1 MQIVDFTL
9 AHVEQAGHIAMQNYE
24 AERKF
29 VSALPVVE
37 KLPDL
42 ADFATNKLG
51 VTAIDGG
58 ELVGFLCWR
67 SPIDNL
73 FGTSKGMWS
82 PLHAHGAIKKG
93 CANIYDRLY
102 QAAAEK
108 LMPEHVLSHGISLYE
123 HDKDAKLSFLQ
134 NGFGSRCVDAIR
146 STGPIIGPVGGGLTF
161 RQAMQDDAEVLADMS
176 NMLGWHLSGS
186 PMFMPFTNL
195 TAAYDIA
202 KDIESGDIEY
212 FVAVENKKIVSY
224 YCIQKDG
231 ENFASNDASVINICG
246 AYALPETR
254 GKGISVALLSWLM
267 NLLRERGYLRCG
279 VDFECFNYTARRFW
293 LKYFTAYSDSV
304 VRRIDERICLSN
316 TVSYTNRG

>member
-9 AHVEQAGHIAMQNYE
+9 AHVEQAMHIAMQNYE
-24 AERKF
+24 EERKC
-29 VSALPVVE
+29 VPALPIVA

-42 ADFATNKLG
+42 TDFATNKLG
-51 VTAIDGG
+51 VAAIDGG
-58 ELVGFLCWR
+58 ELVGFLCWH

-82 PLHAHGAIKKG
+82 PLHAHGAITQDRT
-93 CANIYDRLY
+93 NIYDRLY
-102 QAAAEK
+102 QTAAEK
-108 LMPEHVLSHGISLYE
+108 LVSEHILCHGIGLYE
-123 HDKDAKLSFLQ
+123 HNTDAKRSFLQ

-146 STGPIIGPVGGGLTF
+146 SVDPIIGSTGEGIIF
-161 RQAMQDDAEVLADMS
+161 RKAIKDDAEALADME
-176 NMLGWHLSGS
+176 NMLGRHLSSS
-186 PMFMPFTNL
+186 PMFMPFTSE
-195 TAAYDIA
+195 TPACDIA
-202 KDIESGDIEY
+202 KDIENGDIEY
-212 FVAVENKKIVSY
+212 FVAAENSKIVSY

-254 GKGISVALLSWLM
+254 GKGISAVLLSWLM
-267 NLLRERGYLRCG
+267 DLLRERGYLRCG

-304 VRRIDERICLSN
+304 VRRIDERITASH
-316 TVSYTNRG
+316 TNRG

>member
-9 AHVEQAGHIAMQNYE
+9 SHVAQAAHITMQNYE

-37 KLPDL
+37 NLPDL
-42 ADFATNKLG
+42 TDFATNKLG
-51 VTAIDGG
+51 VAAIDGG
-58 ELVGFLCWR
+58 ELVGFLCWH

-73 FGTSKGMWS
+73 FGTSKGMFS
-82 PLHAHGAIKKG
+82 PLHAHGSIKKDRT
-93 CANIYDRLY
+93 NIYDRLY

-108 LMPEHVLSHGISLYE
+108 LVAEHVLSHGISLYE
-123 HDKDAKLSFLQ
+123 HDEDAKLSFFQ

-146 STGPIIGPVGGGLTF
+146 STGPIIGSVCEGITF
-161 RQAMQDDAEVLADMS
+161 RQATQDDAEVLADMS
-176 NMLGWHLSGS
+176 NMLGRHLSGS

-195 TAAYDIA
+195 TTACDIA
-202 KDIESGDIEY
+202 KNIESGEVEY
-212 FVAVENKKIVSY
+212 FVAVENNKIVSY

-231 ENFASNDASVINICG
+231 ENFASDDTSVINICG
-246 AYALPETR
+246 AYALPEIR
-254 GKGISVALLSWLM
+254 RKGISTALLSWLM
-267 NLLRERGYLRCG
+267 DLLRERGYLRCG

-304 VRRIDERICLSN
+304 VRRVDERICIF
-316 TVSYTNRG
+316 T